1 VAGFEL
7 AGNRSF
13 GVAREAAGAHPLCVQ
28 ILGLDHV
35 QLAIPRDGL
44 EAARAFYGALLG
56 FEEEQRPQG
65 RSPGIWYL
73 ARGTVLHLGV
83 EEPFTP
89 ARKAHAAFLVADL
102 AVCEAELEAAGHAAT
117 PAQGQRFHAFD
128 PFGNRLEFLQAGEGF
143 SER

>member
-1 VAGFEL
+1 V
-7 AGNRSF
+7 R
-13 GVAREAAGAHPLCVQ
+13 

-44 EAARAFYGALLG
+44 EAARAFYGSLLG
-56 FEEEQRPQG
+56 FEEQQRPP
-65 RSPGIWYL
+65 STNPGIWFV
-73 ARGTVLHLGV
+73 ASRTILHLTV

-89 ARKAHAAFLVADL
+89 ARRAHPAFLVESL
-102 AVCEAELEAAGHAAT
+102 KTCQLELEAAGHPST
-117 PAQGQRFHAFD
+117 PASEARFHVFD